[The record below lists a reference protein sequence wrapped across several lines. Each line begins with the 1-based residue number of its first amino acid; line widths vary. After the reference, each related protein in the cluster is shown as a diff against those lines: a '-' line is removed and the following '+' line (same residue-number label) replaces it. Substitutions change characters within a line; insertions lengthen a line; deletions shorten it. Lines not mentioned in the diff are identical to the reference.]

1 MENTQQDCIFC
12 KIVAGEIPATK
23 VYEDEHTFA
32 FLDIA
37 PINPGHTLV
46 IPKKHTENI
55 FVAPEETLLQMM
67 STVKKMAHAI
77 QEGLGTTDMNLGMN
91 NGAQSGQTVFHAHI
105 HMMPRKTADGY
116 KLWHG
121 GKYEPGQEIDTAE
134 KIKKAL

>member
-12 KIVAGEIPATK
+12 KIIAGTIPAAK

-46 IPKKHTENI
+46 IPREHHANI
-55 FVAPEETLLQMM
+55 FEIPEETLSRMT
-67 STVKKMAHAI
+67 STVKKVTTAI
-77 QEGLGTTDMNLGMN
+77 KNGLQIENINLGMN
-91 NGAQSGQTVFHAHI
+91 NGKVAGQVVFHAHI
-105 HMMPRKTADGY
+105 HVMPRTENDGY

-121 GKYEPGQEIDTAE
+121 GKYEPGQDQEIAE